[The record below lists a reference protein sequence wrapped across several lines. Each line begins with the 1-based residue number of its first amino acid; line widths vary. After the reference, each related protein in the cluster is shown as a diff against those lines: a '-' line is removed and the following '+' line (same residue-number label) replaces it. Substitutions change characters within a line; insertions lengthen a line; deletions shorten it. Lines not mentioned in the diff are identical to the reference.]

1 MIKKSCVIVLS
12 KKLRKSKKTFPLKTM
27 IKIIVIEIHISESNL
42 SLFSSF
48 SINENIKQISLCDM
62 FVS

>member
-1 MIKKSCVIVLS
+1 
-12 KKLRKSKKTFPLKTM
+12 M